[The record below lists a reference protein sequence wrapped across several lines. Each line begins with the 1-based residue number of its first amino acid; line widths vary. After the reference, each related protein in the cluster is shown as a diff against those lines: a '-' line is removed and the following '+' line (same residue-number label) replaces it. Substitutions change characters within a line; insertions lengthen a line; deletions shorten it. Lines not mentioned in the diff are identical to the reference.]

1 MYPRR
6 QGRLPLPVR
15 RIEAQRD
22 EGEDD
27 AERPLE
33 GLNEPVRPETAANA
47 IVLVHVIRDEATD
60 ATSEEV
66 RRAPDG
72 GNGAGNSD
80 AHAEVGMEKERPD
93 VVHGKLDA
101 EAHAVRDR
109 HQPSVDIR
117 EPNLEMLRPTQS
129 STPITT
135 FYHNFEAAAKHRC
148 IHRTILRKY

>member
-6 QGRLPLPVR
+6 QGRIPLPVR

-22 EGEDD
+22 EGKDD
-27 AERPLE
+27 AERSLE
-33 GLNEPVRPETAANA
+33 GLNEPVRPKTAANA
-47 IVLVHVIRDEATD
+47 IVLVHVIRDEATN
-60 ATSEEV
+60 ATREEV

-80 AHAEVGMEKERPD
+80 AHAKVGMEKERPD

-117 EPNLEMLRPTQS
+117 ETNLARLHLTQTS
-129 STPITT
+129 NTNRTV
-135 FYHNFEAAAKHRC
+135 YHNFDAEAKHRC
-148 IHRTILRKY
+148 TLRTIL